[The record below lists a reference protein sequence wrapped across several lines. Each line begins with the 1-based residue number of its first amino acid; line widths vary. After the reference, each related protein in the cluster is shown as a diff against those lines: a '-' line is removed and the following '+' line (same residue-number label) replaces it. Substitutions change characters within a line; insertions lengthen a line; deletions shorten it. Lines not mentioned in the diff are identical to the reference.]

1 MSLRSVFLSHQ
12 NSIVKDIIEVKKND
26 FMLCQNE
33 LKLSKILMV
42 DIIERN
48 VPARNKFNMRS
59 IYNAN
64 GVTIED
70 KLEPF
75 TSKIMQL
82 KTL

>member
-1 MSLRSVFLSHQ
+1 
-12 NSIVKDIIEVKKND
+12 
-26 FMLCQNE
+26 
-33 LKLSKILMV
+33 MV

-48 VPARNKFNMRS
+48 NPSKTKFNMRS

-64 GVTIED
+64 GVTTED

-82 KTL
+82 KTLQRKIDAKERWEMPKPLVTWWVNSNKPGP